1 MKNLKLFKEFV
12 NESGINEDWYNKPNN
27 YNDAFKRCIE
37 QLDNILRTNVREY
50 MIDQKDTIKSN
61 SKEIK
66 KIIATLEKMRN
77 EINK

>member
-1 MKNLKLFKEFV
+1 MKKVDNFKDF
-12 NESGINEDWYNKPNN
+12 INEELNENWYNKPNG

-50 MIDQKDTIKSN
+50 MLDQKDTIKSN

-66 KIIATLEKMRN
+66 KIMATLEKMRS

>member
-1 MKNLKLFKEFV
+1 MKKVENFKDFINEEV
-12 NESGINEDWYNKPNN
+12 NENWYNKPNG

-50 MIDQKDTIKSN
+50 MLDQKDTIKSN

-66 KIIATLEKMRN
+66 KIMATLEKMRS

>member
-1 MKNLKLFKEFV
+1 MKKVDNFKDF
-12 NESGINEDWYNKPNN
+12 INEDLNENWYNKPNG

-50 MIDQKDTIKSN
+50 MLDQKDTIKSN

-66 KIIATLEKMRN
+66 KIMATLEKMRS

>member
-1 MKNLKLFKEFV
+1 MKKVDNFKDFI
-12 NESGINEDWYNKPNN
+12 NEELNEDWYNKPNN

-61 SKEIK
+61 NKEIK
-66 KIIATLEKMRN
+66 KIMATLEKMRN

>member
-1 MKNLKLFKEFV
+1 MKKIDNFKDF
-12 NESGINEDWYNKPNN
+12 INEELNENWYNKPNG

-50 MIDQKDTIKSN
+50 MLDQKDTIKSN

-66 KIIATLEKMRN
+66 KIMATLEKMRS